1 MPVGF
6 RLGLHHHHSTP
17 NLYRLGVFVSGF
29 PDTARGS
36 GPFCLRRAPLPGA
49 PEWGRFDSDPPFLLS
64 KPAPTSW
71 RKRTQAALRHRDLHL
86 RHAEQLPMALTRVS
100 ARSVQQ
106 RSGPLPL
113 RKRTDQRHLGWLAPT
128 ASPHQVPPG
137 NSRQNRVLPCADVT
151 LIDPPWVCIMAR
163 VIANPSPAPSV
174 SGCDRDGSAR

>member
-1 MPVGF
+1 MTAKP
-6 RLGLHHHHSTP
+6 LHGTGPRRMITP
-17 NLYRLGVFVSGF
+17 PSSLKLFVAF
-29 PDTARGS
+29 T
-36 GPFCLRRAPLPGA
+36 LI
-49 PEWGRFDSDPPFLLS
+49 
-64 KPAPTSW
+64 
-71 RKRTQAALRHRDLHL
+71 RD
-86 RHAEQLPMALTRVS
+86 REPS